1 MINVKI
7 KLVEP
12 VATMPTKA
20 HDTDACFDLYA
31 PTGARK
37 GDLFWVPAHSNVMVD
52 LGFATEIPEDYFAA
66 VFPRSGTA
74 SKKHLRNSNCV
85 GVIDAGYRG
94 TWKVS
99 LHNDSD
105 QDQMVSYGD
114 RIAQFCILPVLETN
128 LSLVDSL
135 EDTDRGEGGF
145 GSSGQ

>member
-1 MINVKI
+1 MIEVKI

-12 VATMPTKA
+12 FATMPTKA

-31 PTGARK
+31 PIGARK
-37 GDLFWVPAHSNVMVD
+37 GDFFWVPAHSSVMVD
-52 LGFATEIPEDYFAA
+52 LGFATEIPEGYFAA

-105 QDQMVSYGD
+105 QDQW
-114 RIAQFCILPVLETN
+114 
-128 LSLVDSL
+128 
-135 EDTDRGEGGF
+135 
-145 GSSGQ
+145 

>member
-1 MINVKI
+1 
-7 KLVEP
+7 
-12 VATMPTKA
+12 MPTKA
-20 HDTDACFDLYA
+20 HNTDACFDLYA

-37 GDLFWVPAHSNVMVD
+37 GDFFWVPSHGSVMVD
-52 LGFATEIPEDYFAA
+52 LGFATEIPEGYFAA

-135 EDTDRGEGGF
+135 ENTDRGERGF

>member
-1 MINVKI
+1 MIDVKI
-7 KLVEP
+7 KLVESF
-12 VATMPTKA
+12 ATMPTKA
-20 HDTDACFDLYA
+20 HNTDACFDLYA
-31 PTGARK
+31 PIGARK
-37 GDLFWVPAHSNVMVD
+37 GDFFWVPAHSSVMVD
-52 LGFATEIPEDYFAA
+52 LGFATEIPEGYFAA

-128 LSLVDSL
+128 LSLVGSL
-135 EDTDRGEGGF
+135 EHTDRGEGGF

>member
-1 MINVKI
+1 
-7 KLVEP
+7 
-12 VATMPTKA
+12 MPTKA
-20 HDTDACFDLYA
+20 HNTDACFDLYA
-31 PTGARK
+31 PIGARK
-37 GDLFWVPAHSNVMVD
+37 GNFFWVPAHSSVMVD
-52 LGFATEIPEDYFAA
+52 LGFATEIPEGYFAA

-135 EDTDRGEGGF
+135 ENTDRGEGGF

>member
-1 MINVKI
+1 MLEMKFKRLSDTMIV
-7 KLVEP
+7 
-12 VATMPTKA
+12 PTKA

-31 PTGARK
+31 PIGARK
-37 GDLFWVPAHSNVMVD
+37 GDFFWVPAHSSVMVD
-52 LGFATEIPEDYFAA
+52 LGFATEIPEGYFAA

-128 LSLVDSL
+128 LYLVDSL
-135 EDTDRGEGGF
+135 DETDRGEGGF

>member
-1 MINVKI
+1 MIDVKI

-12 VATMPTKA
+12 FATMPTKA

-31 PTGARK
+31 PTGVHK
-37 GDLFWVPAHSNVMVD
+37 GDFFWVPAHSSVMID
-52 LGFATEIPEDYFAA
+52 LGFATEIPEGYFAA

-99 LHNDSD
+99 LHNDSG

>member
-1 MINVKI
+1 
-7 KLVEP
+7 
-12 VATMPTKA
+12 MPTKA

-31 PTGARK
+31 PTSSRK
-37 GDLFWVPAHSNVMVD
+37 GDFFWVPAHSSVMVD
-52 LGFATEIPEDYFAA
+52 LGFATEIPEGYFAA

-99 LHNDSD
+99 LHNDSN

-114 RIAQFCILPVLETN
+114 RIAQFCILPVLETS

-135 EDTDRGEGGF
+135 EDTDRGKGGF

>member
-1 MINVKI
+1 MIDVKI

-12 VATMPTKA
+12 FATMPTKA

-37 GDLFWVPAHSNVMVD
+37 GDFFWVPAHGSVMVD

-85 GVIDAGYRG
+85 GIIDAGYRG

-99 LHNDSD
+99 LYNDSD
-105 QDQMVSYGD
+105 QDQMVTYGD

-128 LSLVDSL
+128 LTLVDSL

>member
-1 MINVKI
+1 MIDVKI

-12 VATMPTKA
+12 FATMPTKA
-20 HDTDACFDLYA
+20 HNTDACFDLYA
-31 PTGARK
+31 PISARK
-37 GDLFWVPAHSNVMVD
+37 GDFFWVPAHSSVMVD
-52 LGFATEIPEDYFAA
+52 LGFATEIPEGYFAA

-114 RIAQFCILPVLETN
+114 RIAQFCILPVLEIN

-135 EDTDRGEGGF
+135 DETDRGKGGF
-145 GSSGQ
+145 RSSGQ

>member
-1 MINVKI
+1 MIDVKI

-12 VATMPTKA
+12 FATMPTKA

-31 PTGARK
+31 PIGTRK
-37 GDLFWVPAHSNVMVD
+37 GDFFWVPAHSSVMVD
-52 LGFATEIPEDYFAA
+52 LGFATEIPEGYFAA

-74 SKKHLRNSNCV
+74 SKKHLRKSNSF

-135 EDTDRGEGGF
+135 EGTDRGEGGF

>member
-1 MINVKI
+1 MIDVKI

-12 VATMPTKA
+12 FATMPTKA
-20 HDTDACFDLYA
+20 HNTDACFDLYA

-37 GDLFWVPAHSNVMVD
+37 GDFFWVPAHGSVMVD
-52 LGFATEIPEDYFAA
+52 LGFATEIPEGYFAA

-105 QDQMVSYGD
+105 QDQMVTYGD

-135 EDTDRGEGGF
+135 EDTERGEGGF

>member
-1 MINVKI
+1 
-7 KLVEP
+7 
-12 VATMPTKA
+12 MPTKA
-20 HDTDACFDLYA
+20 HNTDACFDLYA
-31 PTGARK
+31 PTGTRR
-37 GDLFWVPAHSNVMVD
+37 GDFFWVPAHGSVMVD
-52 LGFATEIPEDYFAA
+52 LGFATEIPEGYFAA

-105 QDQMVSYGD
+105 QDQMVTYGD

-135 EDTDRGEGGF
+135 EDTERGEGGF

>member
-1 MINVKI
+1 MIDVKI

-12 VATMPTKA
+12 FATMPTKA

-31 PTGARK
+31 PIGTRK
-37 GDLFWVPAHSNVMVD
+37 GDFFWVPAHSSVMVD
-52 LGFATEIPEDYFAA
+52 LGFATEIPEGYFAA

-128 LSLVDSL
+128 LSLVYSL
-135 EDTDRGEGGF
+135 EGTERGEGGF

>member
-1 MINVKI
+1 MIDVKI

-12 VATMPTKA
+12 FATMPTKA

-31 PTGARK
+31 PTGDRK
-37 GDLFWVPAHSNVMVD
+37 GDFFWVPARSSVMID
-52 LGFATEIPEDYFAA
+52 LGFATEIPEGYFAA

-114 RIAQFCILPVLETN
+114 RIAQFCILPILETN

>member
-1 MINVKI
+1 MLEMKFKRLSDTMIV
-7 KLVEP
+7 
-12 VATMPTKA
+12 PTKA

-31 PTGARK
+31 PIGTRK
-37 GDLFWVPAHSNVMVD
+37 GDFFWVPAHSSVMVD
-52 LGFATEIPEDYFAA
+52 LGFATEIPEGYFAA

-135 EDTDRGEGGF
+135 DETDRGEGVF

>member
-1 MINVKI
+1 MIDVKI

-12 VATMPTKA
+12 FATMPTKA

-31 PTGARK
+31 PTGDRK
-37 GDLFWVPAHSNVMVD
+37 GDFFWVPAHSSVMID
-52 LGFATEIPEDYFAA
+52 LGFATEIPEGYFAA

-135 EDTDRGEGGF
+135 ENTDRGERGF

>member
-1 MINVKI
+1 MIDVKI

-12 VATMPTKA
+12 FATMPTKA
-20 HDTDACFDLYA
+20 HNTDACFDLYA

-37 GDLFWVPAHSNVMVD
+37 GDFFWVPSHGSVMVD
-52 LGFATEIPEDYFAA
+52 LGFATEIPEGYFAA

-135 EDTDRGEGGF
+135 ENTDRGERGF

>member
-1 MINVKI
+1 
-7 KLVEP
+7 
-12 VATMPTKA
+12 MPTKA
-20 HDTDACFDLYA
+20 HNTDACFDLYA

-37 GDLFWVPAHSNVMVD
+37 GDFFWVPAHGSVMVD
-52 LGFATEIPEDYFAA
+52 LGFATEIPEGYFAA

-105 QDQMVSYGD
+105 QDQMVTYGD

-128 LSLVDSL
+128 LSLVNNL

>member
-1 MINVKI
+1 MIDVKI
-7 KLVEP
+7 KMLQSY
-12 VATMPTKA
+12 ATMPTKA
-20 HDTDACFDLYA
+20 HETDACFDLYA
-31 PTGARK
+31 PTGDRK
-37 GDLFWVPAHSNVMVD
+37 GDFFWVPAHGTVMID
-52 LGFATEIPEDYFAA
+52 LGFATEIPKGYFAA
-66 VFPRSGTA
+66 VFPRSGIA

-85 GVIDAGYRG
+85 GVIDADYRG
-94 TWKVS
+94 TWKVP

-128 LSLVDSL
+128 LTLVDSL

>member
-1 MINVKI
+1 MLEMKFKRLSDTMIV
-7 KLVEP
+7 
-12 VATMPTKA
+12 PTKA

-31 PTGARK
+31 PIGTRK
-37 GDLFWVPAHSNVMVD
+37 GDFFWVPAHSSVMID
-52 LGFATEIPEDYFAA
+52 LGFATEIPEGYFAA

>member
-1 MINVKI
+1 
-7 KLVEP
+7 
-12 VATMPTKA
+12 MPTKA

-31 PTGARK
+31 PIGTRK
-37 GDLFWVPAHSNVMVD
+37 GDFFWVPAHSSVMVD
-52 LGFATEIPEDYFAA
+52 LGFATEIPEGYFAA

-94 TWKVS
+94 TCKVS

-128 LSLVDSL
+128 LSLVYSL
-135 EDTDRGEGGF
+135 EGTERGEGGF

>member
-12 VATMPTKA
+12 FATMPTKA

-31 PTGARK
+31 PTGVHK
-37 GDLFWVPAHSNVMVD
+37 GDFFWVPAHSSVMID
-52 LGFATEIPEDYFAA
+52 LGFATEIPEGYFAA

-99 LHNDSD
+99 LHNDSG

-114 RIAQFCILPVLETN
+114 RIAQFCILPALETN

>member
-1 MINVKI
+1 
-7 KLVEP
+7 
-12 VATMPTKA
+12 MPTKA
-20 HDTDACFDLYA
+20 HNTDACFDLYA

-37 GDLFWVPAHSNVMVD
+37 GDFFWVPSHGSVMVD
-52 LGFATEIPEDYFAA
+52 LGFATEIPEGYFAA
-66 VFPRSGTA
+66 IFPRSGTA

-105 QDQMVSYGD
+105 QDQMVTYGD
-114 RIAQFCILPVLETN
+114 RIAQFCILPVLETSLALVDN
-128 LSLVDSL
+128 LS
-135 EDTDRGEGGF
+135 DTDRGEGGF